1 MKKVRR
7 IILLVLCI
15 IIIFIISIRLYHF
28 SILTKISDASKEF
41 NNYSGNYYITLTESN
56 NLTGKEVK
64 YFKEYYRENGIS
76 AYRESEYNGEEKT
89 LKRISWSG
97 LEEEFCN
104 SYYANYYDD
113 GTKELNCEIFD
124 KGHLE
129 ETEFN
134 NASNIIMDF
143 YSNETVYIETS
154 GIWVNIKNKI
164 REIFL
169 YPIVFSE
176 EYNGKECYAFD
187 PYYNTGH
194 KKIYVDK
201 ESLLTVAS
209 ISFNQDKTGYWKTEY
224 AFLEKAPDGVFEKPN
239 PDEFDIVQFDDAAWN
254 SKNSISK
261 LIAET
266 PISGTNLKPGEQLV
280 ENVELKE
287 NEELNFLKLT
297 PNKMGITYFDIH
309 FLETYNKFREKYSGL
324 RELTQKDFESYFV
337 VIAYKQGEKL
347 NYLQQFSSS
356 ESWTWNFVVNS
367 EKANKDS
374 ILLIVVPKES
384 GNKSVIFVESDEKLK
399 IDSEKAISVTE
410 ENRSE
415 IEKYYGV
422 EFQPF
427 LGYKADYLEL
437 LTKEKFAE
445 MDYISTPLAG
455 RERICWNIN
464 YDVNNEEV
472 LHINVFVD
480 AITGDI
486 IGGKKTNK

>member
-1 MKKVRR
+1 MKKVKK
-7 IILLVLCI
+7 IILSVI
-15 IIIFIISIRLYHF
+15 IIILILFLGIRFYHY
-28 SILTKISDASKEF
+28 SILSKISNASKEF
-41 NNYSGNYYITLTESN
+41 NNYSGNYYITITETN
-56 NLTGKEVK
+56 NLTEKEEK
-64 YFKEYYRENGIS
+64 YFREYYREDGIS
-76 AYRESEYNGEEKT
+76 VYRESEYDGEEKK
-89 LKRISWSG
+89 LKGISWNG

-113 GTKELNCEIFD
+113 GTKELNSVIFD
-124 KGHLE
+124 KSHLE

-154 GIWVNIKNKI
+154 GILVNIKNKI

-176 EYNGKECYAFD
+176 EYNGKECYVFD
-187 PYYNTGH
+187 PYYNTGY
-194 KKIYVDK
+194 KKLYVDK

-209 ISFNQDKTGYWKTEY
+209 ISFNQDKTSYWKKEY
-224 AFLEKAPDGVFEKPN
+224 IFLDKAPEGVFEKPN
-239 PDEFDIVQFDDAAWN
+239 PEEFDIVQFDDAAWN
-254 SKNSISK
+254 KDTPNTK
-261 LIAET
+261 LIAEA
-266 PISGTNLKPGEQLV
+266 PITGTNLETGEQLV
-280 ENVELKE
+280 ENVELNK

-297 PNKMGITYFDIH
+297 PNEMGITNLQIRY
-309 FLETYNKFREKYSGL
+309 LETYNKFREKYSGL

-367 EKANKDS
+367 KKSNNDS
-374 ILLIVVPKES
+374 LLLMVIPKES
-384 GNKSVIFVESDEKLK
+384 GNSGVVFVSSNEEIK
-399 IDSEKAISVTE
+399 IDAEEAISITE
-410 ENRSE
+410 AARSK

-427 LGYKADYLEL
+427 LGYKSDHLEL

-445 MDYISTPLAG
+445 MDYIETPLAG
-455 RERICWNIN
+455 QERICWNIN
-464 YDVNNEEV
+464 YDVHNEEV
-472 LHINVFVD
+472 HHINVFVD

-486 IGGKKTNK
+486 IGGIKIIK

>member
-1 MKKVRR
+1 MKGVRK
-7 IILLVLCI
+7 IILLISSVL
-15 IIIFIISIRLYHF
+15 IIFIIAIRLYHF
-28 SILTKISDASKEF
+28 SILTKISNASKDF
-41 NNYSGNYYITLTESN
+41 NNYSGNYYITLTETN
-56 NLTGKEVK
+56 NLTEKEEK

-76 AYRESEYNGEEKT
+76 AYRESEYDDEEKK
-89 LKRISWSG
+89 LKGISWRG

-113 GTKELNCEIFD
+113 GTKELNSVIFN
-124 KGHLE
+124 KSHLE

-134 NASNIIMDF
+134 NTSNIMDF
-143 YSNETVYIETS
+143 YSNETVCIETS
-154 GIWVNIKNKI
+154 GILVNIKNKI

-176 EYNGKECYAFD
+176 KYNGKECYVFD

-194 KKIYVDK
+194 KKLYVDK
-201 ESLLTVAS
+201 ENLLTVAS
-209 ISFNQDKTGYWKTEY
+209 ISFNQDKTAYWKKEY
-224 AFLEKAPDGVFEKPN
+224 TFLDKAPEGVFEKPN
-239 PDEFDIVQFDDAAWN
+239 PEEFDIVQFDDAAWN
-254 SKNSISK
+254 KDTLNEK
-261 LIAET
+261 LIAEK
-266 PISGTNLKPGEQLV
+266 PITGTNLEPGEQLA
-280 ENVELKE
+280 ENVELNK

-297 PNKMGITYFDIH
+297 PNEMGITNFQIRY
-309 FLETYNKFREKYSGL
+309 LETYNKFRKKYSRL
-324 RELTQKDFESYFV
+324 RELTEKDFESYFV
-337 VIAYKQGEKL
+337 VIAYKKGEKL

-367 EKANKDS
+367 EKSNNDS
-374 ILLIVVPKES
+374 LLLMVVPKES
-384 GNKSVIFVESDEKLK
+384 GNSRVVFVDSNEKIK
-399 IDSEKAISVTE
+399 IDAEKAISITDAA
-410 ENRSE
+410 RTE

-427 LGYKADYLEL
+427 LGYKSDHLEL

>member
-1 MKKVRR
+1 MKKSRK
-7 IILLVLCI
+7 IILLALCVL
-15 IIIFIISIRLYHF
+15 IIFIIAIRLYHF
-28 SILTKISDASKEF
+28 SVLTKISNASKKF

-56 NLTGKEVK
+56 NLTEKEEK
-64 YFKEYYRENGIS
+64 YFREYYRENGIS
-76 AYRESEYNGEEKT
+76 VYRESKYNGEEKI
-89 LKRISWSG
+89 LKGISWRG
-97 LEEEFCN
+97 LEEKFCN
-104 SYYANYYDD
+104 SYHANYYDD
-113 GTKELNCEIFD
+113 GTKELNCEFFD

-134 NASNIIMDF
+134 NVSNIIMDF

-176 EYNGKECYAFD
+176 EYNGKECYVFD

-194 KKIYVDK
+194 KKLYVDK

-209 ISFNQDKTGYWKTEY
+209 ISFNQDKTGYWKKEY
-224 AFLEKAPDGVFEKPN
+224 MFLDKAPDGVFEKPN
-239 PDEFDIVQFDDAAWN
+239 PDEFDIVQFNDAGWN
-254 SKNSISK
+254 SENSISK
-261 LIAET
+261 LIAEA
-266 PISGTNLKPGEQLV
+266 PITATNLQAGEQLV
-280 ENVELKE
+280 ENIELNK

-297 PNKMGITYFDIH
+297 PNEMGIINFEIS
-309 FLETYNKFREKYSGL
+309 FLETYNKFREKYSNL

-367 EKANKDS
+367 EKSNKDS
-374 ILLIVVPKES
+374 LLLMVVPKES
-384 GNKSVIFVESDEKLK
+384 GNRGVVFVDSDEKIK
-399 IDSEKAISVTE
+399 IDAEKAISITE
-410 ENRSE
+410 AARTE

-427 LGYKADYLEL
+427 LGYKSDHLEL

-445 MDYISTPLAG
+445 MDYIKSPLAG

-464 YDVNNEEV
+464 YDVNNEDV
-472 LHINVFVD
+472 HHINVFVD